1 MTTTNPTQPLTTADL
16 LFGQAEA
23 GLDAL
28 AEALDQQDVLA
39 ELDTALWRVSQ
50 AGREAADREIATVT
64 HGLFDLDLGDLL
76 VAGWRKHAAVTTA
89 VERTRA
95 TPGSSEVVELA
106 SHRITSVYRPFVEV
120 LVNDVRVATIRFELA
135 IEFLVE
141 ALVATVRDGH
151 LVSLRSGACTLTAK
165 LAAEGAQLL
174 TRQAHL
180 DLPLLIRL
188 PVRIQ
193 PPGDPQPSDTT
204 SLRILSPPWRSSRV
218 VNHAIGRR
226 HRRPKARQGLPAEKH
241 YVP

>member
-180 DLPLLIRL
+180 DLSLLIRL

-226 HRRPKARQGLPAEKH
+226 HRRPKARQGLPAD
-241 YVP
+241 

>member
-1 MTTTNPTQPLTTADL
+1 MTTTSPTQPRHTAAF
-16 LFGQAEA
+16 LFGEAEE
-23 GLDAL
+23 GLDGL
-28 AEALDQQDVLA
+28 AQALDQQDVLA
-39 ELDTALWRVSQ
+39 KLDTALWRVTQ

-76 VAGWRKHAAVTTA
+76 IAGWQKHAAFTTA

-106 SHRITSVYRPFVEV
+106 SHRVTSVYRPFVEV
-120 LVNDVRVATIRFELA
+120 LVNDVRVATIHFELA

-151 LVSLRSGACTLTAK
+151 LVSLRSGACALTAT
-165 LAAEGAQLL
+165 LAAEGARLL

-180 DLPLLIRL
+180 DLPLLVRL
-188 PVRIQ
+188 PLRIQ
-193 PPGDPQPSDTT
+193 PPGDPRPSDTT
-204 SLRILSPPWRSSRV
+204 SSRILSPRWRSRRV

-226 HRRPKARQGLPAEKH
+226 HRRPKARQGPPAD
-241 YVP
+241 